1 VILAVIDASAVI
13 GLIMAEPGAE
23 KVETII
29 ADCACSTVNQAE
41 IVGYFARNGA
51 PETDIRRMLQDLQL
65 NIVPF
70 DSELAFAAGLLLPL
84 TRTVGLSLGDRA
96 CLALALRLGVKAITT
111 DRSWLRIAQEVG
123 VEIELIR

>member
-13 GLIMAEPGAE
+13 GLIMAEP
-23 KVETII
+23 II

-84 TRTVGLSLGDRA
+84 TRTAGLSLGDRA